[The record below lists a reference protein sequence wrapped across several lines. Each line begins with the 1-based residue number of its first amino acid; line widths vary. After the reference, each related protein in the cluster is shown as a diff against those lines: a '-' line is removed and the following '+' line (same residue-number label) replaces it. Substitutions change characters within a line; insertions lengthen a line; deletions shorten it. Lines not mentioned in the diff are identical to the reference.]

1 MILHRGAALRAD
13 EAALE
18 KLQPSSWNAE
28 LADIPMT
35 RGAVVTE
42 LYRMAGSPSGVKP
55 VAFPDVSAGTE
66 LARAVFWAAGE
77 GIVSGLPDG
86 SFAPEQ
92 SITRAQFAVF
102 AQRYVNAMG
111 KQASEGGGVGTH
123 RDWRQVPAW
132 AEPALGWAVQVGL
145 FRGRGGNLL
154 APNDEMSRAEGAVC
168 FQRLQFL
175 SV

>member
-1 MILHRGAALRAD
+1 
-13 EAALE
+13 
-18 KLQPSSWNAE
+18 
-28 LADIPMT
+28 MT

-55 VAFPDVSAGTE
+55 AAFPDVPAGTE
-66 LARAVFWAAGE
+66 LARAVSWAAGE

-92 SITRAQFAVF
+92 SVTRAQFAVL

-111 KQASEGGGVGTH
+111 KQIPEGGGVGTY

-132 AEPALGWAVQVGL
+132 AEPALGWAVQTGL
-145 FRGRGGNLL
+145 IQGRSGNLL
-154 APNDEMSRAEGAVC
+154 APNDGMNRAEGAVC